1 MTVDEIKQQLQ
12 EKMKVE
18 FLKVED
24 DSRKH
29 KTHKQS
35 FGKGGHYNLS
45 IVSDDFE
52 GMNLVSRHRKIY
64 EILNM
69 GSGQIH
75 ALSIST
81 FTTKE
86 WKEKNAHSS

>member
-1 MTVDEIKQQLQ
+1 MTVDEIKKQLQ
-12 EKMKVE
+12 EKIKVE
-18 FLKVED
+18 FLEVED
-24 DSRKH
+24 DSGKH

-35 FGKGGHYNLS
+35 FGKGGHYNLL

-69 GSGQIH
+69 GSAQIH

-81 FTTKE
+81 FTKKE
-86 WKEKNAHSS
+86 WKEKNAHPG